1 MMIKNKKKLLFLCLL
16 VILIATAYISFV
28 TGTIKLSFNDLFTKF
43 TTGSNE
49 AVDSIIDL
57 RLPRILIALMVGAML
72 AVSGALLQAA
82 LQNPLAEANIIGV
95 SSGALIMRALCMLF
109 IPQLYFYL
117 PLLSFIGGLIPFLII
132 ILLNS
137 KFRFNAVSMILVG
150 VALFVLLN
158 GVLEILT
165 QNPLMKIPQGL
176 TMKIWSDVYILAVSA
191 LLGLILTLLLSP
203 KLNLLNLDDIQARS
217 IGFNIDRYRWLTG
230 LLAVFLA
237 SATVAIVGQLAFLGI
252 IVPHVVR
259 KLVGGNY
266 RVLIP
271 FSTVIG
277 AWLLLVADLLGRVIQ
292 PPLEIPANAILM
304 IVGGP
309 MLIYLI
315 CQSQRNRI

>member
-132 ILLNS
+132 ILLHS

-203 KLNLLNLDDIQARS
+203 KLNLLNLD
-217 IGFNIDRYRWLTG
+217 RYRWLTG

-292 PPLEIPANAILM
+292 PHLEIPANAILI

>member
-1 MMIKNKKKLLFLCLL
+1 
-16 VILIATAYISFV
+16 
-28 TGTIKLSFNDLFTKF
+28 
-43 TTGSNE
+43 
-49 AVDSIIDL
+49 
-57 RLPRILIALMVGAML
+57 
-72 AVSGALLQAA
+72 A

-132 ILLNS
+132 ILLHS

-176 TMKIWSDVYILAVSA
+176 TMKIWSDVYIIAVSA

>member
-28 TGTIKLSFNDLFTKF
+28 TGTIKLSFNDLITKF
-43 TTGSNE
+43 TTGNNE

-82 LQNPLAEANIIGV
+82 LQNPLAEANNIIGV

-132 ILLNS
+132 ILLHS

-165 QNPLMKIPQGL
+165 QNPLMKIPQR
-176 TMKIWSDVYILAVSA
+176 
-191 LLGLILTLLLSP
+191 
-203 KLNLLNLDDIQARS
+203 LNNENMERRIHISS
-217 IGFNIDRYRWLTG
+217 ISIIGININIT
-230 LLAVFLA
+230 
-237 SATVAIVGQLAFLGI
+237 
-252 IVPHVVR
+252 IVP
-259 KLVGGNY
+259 
-266 RVLIP
+266 
-271 FSTVIG
+271 
-277 AWLLLVADLLGRVIQ
+277 
-292 PPLEIPANAILM
+292 
-304 IVGGP
+304 
-309 MLIYLI
+309 
-315 CQSQRNRI
+315 

>member
-1 MMIKNKKKLLFLCLL
+1 M
-16 VILIATAYISFV
+16 
-28 TGTIKLSFNDLFTKF
+28 
-43 TTGSNE
+43 
-49 AVDSIIDL
+49 
-57 RLPRILIALMVGAML
+57 
-72 AVSGALLQAA
+72 
-82 LQNPLAEANIIGV
+82 
-95 SSGALIMRALCMLF
+95 
-109 IPQLYFYL
+109 
-117 PLLSFIGGLIPFLII
+117 
-132 ILLNS
+132 
-137 KFRFNAVSMILVG
+137 
-150 VALFVLLN
+150 
-158 GVLEILT
+158 
-165 QNPLMKIPQGL
+165 
-176 TMKIWSDVYILAVSA
+176 
-191 LLGLILTLLLSP
+191 
-203 KLNLLNLDDIQARS
+203 NLLNLDDIQARS

-315 CQSQRNRI
+315 CTIVKNRFILIKILFY

>member
-1 MMIKNKKKLLFLCLL
+1 
-16 VILIATAYISFV
+16 
-28 TGTIKLSFNDLFTKF
+28 
-43 TTGSNE
+43 
-49 AVDSIIDL
+49 
-57 RLPRILIALMVGAML
+57 
-72 AVSGALLQAA
+72 
-82 LQNPLAEANIIGV
+82 
-95 SSGALIMRALCMLF
+95 
-109 IPQLYFYL
+109 
-117 PLLSFIGGLIPFLII
+117 
-132 ILLNS
+132 
-137 KFRFNAVSMILVG
+137 
-150 VALFVLLN
+150 
-158 GVLEILT
+158 
-165 QNPLMKIPQGL
+165 
-176 TMKIWSDVYILAVSA
+176 
-191 LLGLILTLLLSP
+191 ILTLLLSP

-217 IGFNIDRYRWLTG
+217 IGFNIDCYRWLTG

>member
-1 MMIKNKKKLLFLCLL
+1 ML

-28 TGTIKLSFNDLFTKF
+28 TGTIKLSFNDLITKF

-109 IPQLYFYL
+109 IPHCILLTIIKFYWW
-117 PLLSFIGGLIPFLII
+117 FNTILII
-132 ILLNS
+132 ILLHS

-203 KLNLLNLDDIQARS
+203 KLNLLNLDDVQARS

-237 SATVAIVGQLAFLGI
+237 SATVAIVGKLAF
-252 IVPHVVR
+252 
-259 KLVGGNY
+259 
-266 RVLIP
+266 
-271 FSTVIG
+271 
-277 AWLLLVADLLGRVIQ
+277 
-292 PPLEIPANAILM
+292 
-304 IVGGP
+304 
-309 MLIYLI
+309 
-315 CQSQRNRI
+315 

>member
-1 MMIKNKKKLLFLCLL
+1 ML

-57 RLPRILIALMVGAML
+57 RLPRIYALMVGAML
-72 AVSGALLQAA
+72 AVSGALLQTA
-82 LQNPLAEANIIGV
+82 LQNPLAGANIIGV
-95 SSGALIMRALCMLF
+95 SSGALIMRST
-109 IPQLYFYL
+109 LYVVYSTIV
-117 PLLSFIGGLIPFLII
+117 LLLTIIKFIGGLIPFLII
-132 ILLNS
+132 ILLHS

-191 LLGLILTLLLSP
+191 LLGLILTLLLST
-203 KLNLLNLDDIQARS
+203 KLNLLNLDDVQARS

-271 FSTVIG
+271 F
-277 AWLLLVADLLGRVIQ
+277 LQLLVHG
-292 PPLEIPANAILM
+292 
-304 IVGGP
+304 
-309 MLIYLI
+309 Y
-315 CQSQRNRI
+315 C

>member
-1 MMIKNKKKLLFLCLL
+1 
-16 VILIATAYISFV
+16 
-28 TGTIKLSFNDLFTKF
+28 
-43 TTGSNE
+43 
-49 AVDSIIDL
+49 
-57 RLPRILIALMVGAML
+57 
-72 AVSGALLQAA
+72 
-82 LQNPLAEANIIGV
+82 
-95 SSGALIMRALCMLF
+95 
-109 IPQLYFYL
+109 
-117 PLLSFIGGLIPFLII
+117 
-132 ILLNS
+132 
-137 KFRFNAVSMILVG
+137 
-150 VALFVLLN
+150 
-158 GVLEILT
+158 
-165 QNPLMKIPQGL
+165 
-176 TMKIWSDVYILAVSA
+176 DVYILAVSA

>member
-1 MMIKNKKKLLFLCLL
+1 ML

-28 TGTIKLSFNDLFTKF
+28 TGTIKLSFNDLITKF

-109 IPQLYFYL
+109 IPQLYF
-117 PLLSFIGGLIPFLII
+117 LLTIIKFYWWFNTILIII
-132 ILLNS
+132 ILLHS

-203 KLNLLNLDDIQARS
+203 KLNLLNLDDVQARS

-237 SATVAIVGQLAFLGI
+237 SATVAIVGKLAF
-252 IVPHVVR
+252 
-259 KLVGGNY
+259 
-266 RVLIP
+266 
-271 FSTVIG
+271 
-277 AWLLLVADLLGRVIQ
+277 
-292 PPLEIPANAILM
+292 
-304 IVGGP
+304 
-309 MLIYLI
+309 
-315 CQSQRNRI
+315 

>member
-1 MMIKNKKKLLFLCLL
+1 
-16 VILIATAYISFV
+16 
-28 TGTIKLSFNDLFTKF
+28 
-43 TTGSNE
+43 
-49 AVDSIIDL
+49 
-57 RLPRILIALMVGAML
+57 
-72 AVSGALLQAA
+72 
-82 LQNPLAEANIIGV
+82 
-95 SSGALIMRALCMLF
+95 
-109 IPQLYFYL
+109 
-117 PLLSFIGGLIPFLII
+117 
-132 ILLNS
+132 ILLHS

>member
-1 MMIKNKKKLLFLCLL
+1 MMIKNNKKLLFLCLL

-28 TGTIKLSFNDLFTKF
+28 TGTIKLSFNDLITKF

-132 ILLNS
+132 ILLHS

-158 GVLEILT
+158 GVL
-165 QNPLMKIPQGL
+165 GL

-203 KLNLLNLDDIQARS
+203 KLNLLNLDDVQARS

-259 KLVGGNY
+259 KLIGGNY

>member
-1 MMIKNKKKLLFLCLL
+1 ML

-49 AVDSIIDL
+49 AVDLIIDL

-109 IPQLYFYL
+109 IPIVLLLTIIKFYWR
-117 PLLSFIGGLIPFLII
+117 FNTILII
-132 ILLNS
+132 ILLHS

-191 LLGLILTLLLSP
+191 LLGLILTLLLST
-203 KLNLLNLDDIQARS
+203 KLNLLNLDDVQARS

-237 SATVAIVGQLAFLGI
+237 SATVAIVGQLAF
-252 IVPHVVR
+252 
-259 KLVGGNY
+259 
-266 RVLIP
+266 
-271 FSTVIG
+271 
-277 AWLLLVADLLGRVIQ
+277 
-292 PPLEIPANAILM
+292 
-304 IVGGP
+304 
-309 MLIYLI
+309 
-315 CQSQRNRI
+315 

>member
-1 MMIKNKKKLLFLCLL
+1 ML

-28 TGTIKLSFNDLFTKF
+28 TGTIKLSFNDLITKF

-109 IPQLYFYL
+109 IPIVLLLTIIKFYWW
-117 PLLSFIGGLIPFLII
+117 FNTILII
-132 ILLNS
+132 ILLHS

-191 LLGLILTLLLSP
+191 LLGLILTLLLS
-203 KLNLLNLDDIQARS
+203 LN
-217 IGFNIDRYRWLTG
+217 
-230 LLAVFLA
+230 
-237 SATVAIVGQLAFLGI
+237 
-252 IVPHVVR
+252 
-259 KLVGGNY
+259 
-266 RVLIP
+266 
-271 FSTVIG
+271 
-277 AWLLLVADLLGRVIQ
+277 
-292 PPLEIPANAILM
+292 
-304 IVGGP
+304 
-309 MLIYLI
+309 
-315 CQSQRNRI
+315 

>member
-117 PLLSFIGGLIPFLII
+117 PLLSFIGGLI
-132 ILLNS
+132 LLHS

>member
-1 MMIKNKKKLLFLCLL
+1 ML

-28 TGTIKLSFNDLFTKF
+28 TGTIKLSFNDLITKF

-109 IPQLYFYL
+109 IPLLLTIIKFYWW
-117 PLLSFIGGLIPFLII
+117 FNTILII
-132 ILLNS
+132 ILLHS

-203 KLNLLNLDDIQARS
+203 KLNLLNLDDVQARS

-237 SATVAIVGQLAFLGI
+237 SATVAIVGKLAF
-252 IVPHVVR
+252 
-259 KLVGGNY
+259 
-266 RVLIP
+266 
-271 FSTVIG
+271 
-277 AWLLLVADLLGRVIQ
+277 
-292 PPLEIPANAILM
+292 
-304 IVGGP
+304 
-309 MLIYLI
+309 
-315 CQSQRNRI
+315 

>member
-1 MMIKNKKKLLFLCLL
+1 MIKNKKKLLFLCLL

-28 TGTIKLSFNDLFTKF
+28 TGTIKLSFNDLITKF
-43 TTGSNE
+43 TTGNNE
-49 AVDSIIDL
+49 AMDSIIDL

-132 ILLNS
+132 IVLHF

-165 QNPLMKIPQGL
+165 QNPLMKFPRLNNENMERRIHISSISIIGININI
-176 TMKIWSDVYILAVSA
+176 TFI
-191 LLGLILTLLLSP
+191 P
-203 KLNLLNLDDIQARS
+203 KLNLLNLDDVQARS

-309 MLIYLI
+309 MLIT
-315 CQSQRNRI
+315 

>member
-1 MMIKNKKKLLFLCLL
+1 
-16 VILIATAYISFV
+16 
-28 TGTIKLSFNDLFTKF
+28 
-43 TTGSNE
+43 
-49 AVDSIIDL
+49 
-57 RLPRILIALMVGAML
+57 MVGAML

-132 ILLNS
+132 ILLHS
-137 KFRFNAVSMILVG
+137 KFRFNAVVSMILVG

-203 KLNLLNLDDIQARS
+203 KLNLLDLDHIQARS
-217 IGFNIDRYRWLTG
+217 IGFNIHRYRWLTG

-277 AWLLLVADLLGRVIQ
+277 DGH
-292 PPLEIPANAILM
+292 
-304 IVGGP
+304 
-309 MLIYLI
+309 
-315 CQSQRNRI
+315 C

>member
-1 MMIKNKKKLLFLCLL
+1 MMIKNNKKLLFLCLL

-28 TGTIKLSFNDLFTKF
+28 TGTIKLSFNDLITKF

-132 ILLNS
+132 ILLHS
-137 KFRFNAVSMILVG
+137 KFRFNAVSMILV
-150 VALFVLLN
+150 
-158 GVLEILT
+158 
-165 QNPLMKIPQGL
+165 
-176 TMKIWSDVYILAVSA
+176 
-191 LLGLILTLLLSP
+191 GLILTLLLSP
-203 KLNLLNLDDIQARS
+203 KLNLLNLDDVQARS

-259 KLVGGNY
+259 KLIGGNY

>member
-1 MMIKNKKKLLFLCLL
+1 MI
-16 VILIATAYISFV
+16 V
-28 TGTIKLSFNDLFTKF
+28 T
-43 TTGSNE
+43 
-49 AVDSIIDL
+49 
-57 RLPRILIALMVGAML
+57 
-72 AVSGALLQAA
+72 
-82 LQNPLAEANIIGV
+82 
-95 SSGALIMRALCMLF
+95 
-109 IPQLYFYL
+109 
-117 PLLSFIGGLIPFLII
+117 
-132 ILLNS
+132 
-137 KFRFNAVSMILVG
+137 
-150 VALFVLLN
+150 
-158 GVLEILT
+158 
-165 QNPLMKIPQGL
+165 
-176 TMKIWSDVYILAVSA
+176 
-191 LLGLILTLLLSP
+191 
-203 KLNLLNLDDIQARS
+203 
-217 IGFNIDRYRWLTG
+217 RWLTG

-237 SATVAIVGQLAFLGI
+237 KCNCCDCWTTSLSGI